1 MDNLGEALEDNIQAK
16 IARVDS
22 RPLSKYEQIREKTL
36 QKLDKWRMNYLGK
49 FDLFSPCHDFK
60 KYKFKLNKIKQT
72 FIWNHG
78 YILLLHQ
85 IIACTVSNLTFSTT
99 LCYHCNAKY
108 QWFSKALSIEYY

>member
-49 FDLFSPCHDFK
+49 FDLF
-60 KYKFKLNKIKQT
+60 
-72 FIWNHG
+72 
-78 YILLLHQ
+78 
-85 IIACTVSNLTFSTT
+85 
-99 LCYHCNAKY
+99 
-108 QWFSKALSIEYY
+108 